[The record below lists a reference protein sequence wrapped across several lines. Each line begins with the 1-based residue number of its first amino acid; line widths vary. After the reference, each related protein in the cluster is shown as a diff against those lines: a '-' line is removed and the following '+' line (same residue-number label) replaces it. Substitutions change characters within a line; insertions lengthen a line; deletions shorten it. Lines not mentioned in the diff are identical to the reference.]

1 MRQTQTL
8 RRGPESLE
16 SLDQAP
22 PPADTSK
29 PHPLFLL
36 PSTTGAQGC
45 WSHPRWMVSIIR
57 NRAPPVHF
65 LATVARA
72 DDQYAGSAPHI
83 CCSGAGGRRLVIMAA
98 ADVLF
103 TRRREAKRQQRG
115 LRLCFNLFLF
125 LMHLSLLFPSLS
137 HLHGVCALQSHTHG
151 WVCDFQRGGARKRA
165 FKVMSVKVKVI
176 LDGCRLTSEGYRI
189 WWGLSPAA
197 ASAWTSHTLTFE
209 LSSQRREKLHASIR
223 VQQAHTGLQSPDK
236 RPFNRREDTSA
247 YRNVDRDLREHSGTS
262 SWCHVT
268 FEGILSLFQRRRRVR
283 PEWEHLNQK
292 LKRTR
297 DLYGLPSSV
306 CSVLHLWFV
315 TGHRSRKIWSESSS
329 DAQRASPKFD
339 T

>member
-189 WWGLSPAA
+189 WWGLSPVAA
-197 ASAWTSHTLTFE
+197 ASAWTSHTLTFGFWAF
-209 LSSQRREKLHASIR
+209 LTAQRETSCKHPCSASTHGTAESWQTTF
-223 VQQAHTGLQSPDK
+223 QQAWRHKRIQKCRQRPPWAFRDEQLVPCDLWGNPLIIPEEKTSETRVGTPESKAQENTGSLW
-236 RPFNRREDTSA
+236 TSFF
-247 YRNVDRDLREHSGTS
+247 RV
-262 SWCHVT
+262 
-268 FEGILSLFQRRRRVR
+268 LSA
-283 PEWEHLNQK
+283 
-292 LKRTR
+292 
-297 DLYGLPSSV
+297 SSV
-306 CSVLHLWFV
+306 VCY
-315 TGHRSRKIWSESSS
+315 G
-329 DAQRASPKFD
+329 ASK
-339 T
+339 